1 MKLRKTLREGEAKVL
16 ALICAA
22 HLVSHFHYLVLV
34 PLFPL
39 LRRRMGVDFV
49 ELGLALTVFNV
60 VSALTQAPMG
70 WVVDRW
76 GARRVLVSGL
86 LLSGAAWGA
95 IALVPTYP
103 VLLAG
108 AAAAGVANA
117 VYHPSDYAILSA
129 SIEPAR
135 IGRAFS
141 VHTFAGFFGGAIAP
155 PIMLVVSSAAG
166 LQAALGVAA
175 VIGPLAALPLLA
187 APYLDM
193 EQLPHAG
200 PADPAS
206 AAVEPVRVFTPTILA
221 LTVFYALMSLSS
233 AGIQNFSVVALGA
246 LYGVSL
252 TVANGALSAFL
263 FAIAAGVL
271 AGGFVADMTRRH
283 AEVAAAGY
291 VGAAVLTLLI
301 GTTFPGNGALLAA
314 MAGIGLLS
322 GLIMPSRDMMVRAA
336 APPGASGRVFG
347 IVTTGFNVG
356 GAVGPMLAGWIMDRG
371 APRWVFYASV
381 VFMLLTV
388 LLALAGDWRTRK
400 RAGPAQAGVSPA

>member
-1 MKLRKTLREGEAKVL
+1 MRTERARRAGEAKAL

-39 LRRRMGVDFV
+39 LRARMGVGFV
-49 ELGLALTVFNV
+49 ELGFALTLFNV
-60 VSALTQAPMG
+60 VSAATQAPMG

-76 GARRVLVSGL
+76 GARRVLVGGLVLSGL
-86 LLSGAAWGA
+86 AWGT
-95 IALVPTYP
+95 IAAVPAYP

-108 AAAAGVANA
+108 AAVAGVANA

-129 SIEPAR
+129 VIEPTR

-141 VHTFAGFFGGAIAP
+141 FHTFAGFFGGAIAP
-155 PIMLVVSSAAG
+155 PIMLAVSGAFG
-166 LQAALGVAA
+166 MQAALGVAA
-175 VIGPLAALPLLA
+175 VIGPLAALPLIA
-187 APYLDM
+187 ATDLGIDGAR
-193 EQLPHAG
+193 QA
-200 PADPAS
+200 AAS
-206 AAVEPVRVFTPTILA
+206 AQVAAEPARVFTPAVLG

-233 AGIQNFSVVALGA
+233 AGIQNFSVVALAA
-246 LYGVSL
+246 LYAVPL
-252 TVANGALSAFL
+252 TLANGALSAFL

-271 AGGFVADMTRRH
+271 AGGFIADLTRRH

-291 VGAAVLTLLI
+291 AGSAALTFLL
-301 GTTFPGNGALLAA
+301 GTIFPGDAALIAT
-314 MAGIGLLS
+314 MAGIGFLS

-347 IVTTGFNVG
+347 IVTTGFNIG

-371 APRWVFYASV
+371 APRWVFYTSV
-381 VFMLLTV
+381 VFMLMTV
-388 LLALAGDWRTRK
+388 LLALAGDWRTR
-400 RAGPAQAGVSPA
+400 RRTAEASVSPA

>member
-1 MKLRKTLREGEAKVL
+1 MKAENIRRAGEAKTL

-39 LRRRMGVDFV
+39 LRAHMGVGFV

-76 GARRVLVSGL
+76 GARPVLVGGL
-86 LLSGAAWGA
+86 MLSGAAWGA
-95 IALVPTYP
+95 IAAVPTYP
-103 VLLAG
+103 VLLTG
-108 AAAAGVANA
+108 AAVAGVANA
-117 VYHPSDYAILSA
+117 VYHPSDYAILS
-129 SIEPAR
+129 SVIEPAR

-141 VHTFAGFFGGAIAP
+141 FHTFAGFFGGAIAP
-155 PIMLVVSSAAG
+155 PIMLAVSSAAG

-187 APYLDM
+187 ATGLGA
-193 EQLPHAG
+193 EGHTG
-200 PADPAS
+200 PAAS
-206 AAVEPVRVFTPTILA
+206 TRAGAGPVRVLTPAVLG

-233 AGIQNFSVVALGA
+233 AGIQNFSVVALA
-246 LYGVSL
+246 SLYAVPL
-252 TVANGALSAFL
+252 TLANGALSAFL

-271 AGGFVADMTRRH
+271 AGGFIADMTRRH

-291 VGAAVLTLLI
+291 AGAAALTLLI
-301 GTTFPGNGALLAA
+301 GTLFPGAA
-314 MAGIGLLS
+314 AVMVVMASIGFLC

-347 IVTTGFNVG
+347 IVTTGFNIG

-371 APRWVFYASV
+371 AARWVFYSSA
-381 VFMLLTV
+381 VFMLMTV
-388 LLALAGDWRTRK
+388 LLALAGEWRTR
-400 RAGPAQAGVSPA
+400 RARLVQAGVSPA